1 MYLEIAELMVK
12 RNVYFSHCSMSFSME
27 VGNSQSFYWQLN
39 HDMSLSTIFVTKNKR
54 PLPPN
59 FSRALKR
66 RSLNVKIA
74 SKIHTQTH
82 LFYKR

>member
-1 MYLEIAELMVK
+1 MYLEIAELMVQ
-12 RNVYFSHCSMSFSME
+12 RNVYFSNCSMSFSME

>member
-1 MYLEIAELMVK
+1 MVQ
-12 RNVYFSHCSMSFSME
+12 RNVYFSNCSMSFSME